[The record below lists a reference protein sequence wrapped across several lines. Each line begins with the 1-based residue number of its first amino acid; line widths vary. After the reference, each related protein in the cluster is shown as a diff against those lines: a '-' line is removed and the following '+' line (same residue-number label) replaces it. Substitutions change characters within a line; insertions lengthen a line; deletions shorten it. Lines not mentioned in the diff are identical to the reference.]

1 MIQKNRMGTGRLIFK
16 NLWAEGVKIATFCTA
31 ELQLTLFSEVTEV
44 EHR

>member
-16 NLWAEGVKIATFCTA
+16 NLSAEGVKTATFCTA
-31 ELQLTLFSEVTEV
+31 ELKLTLFFKVTEV